1 MGQAVEKRRM
11 ADEKVDVL
19 IIGSGH
25 SGGMAAKVLTEKGIS
40 CLMLNAG
47 PVADVK
53 KDTEVKPAYAL
64 PFRGFKQPGRLPH
77 VFQSNEFNANTWV
90 DEKEVPYTYDPGQTY
105 NWVRVRLFGGRSLFW
120 SRQSFRLSDY
130 ELKGKSHDG
139 YGDDWPI
146 SLKDLA
152 PYYARAEEIFR
163 VSGHADGLPQYPD
176 GNFVP
181 DNSPWPG
188 CMERFREAG
197 KRMSVPVCKARSALG
212 VDGLASSVN
221 LLLPD
226 AFATGKLQAVPNVVV
241 RELAVDKN
249 TGLVNE
255 VHFVER
261 LSRREMSVKARV
273 VVLAAG
279 TLESTRLL
287 LNSKI
292 GNSSGVMGHYLIDQV
307 YGPGIVCSVPEARNG
322 KSTPELI
329 GGSALVPRFRN
340 LDKSSGGAKEK
351 GFIRGYALNV
361 HSSGGAMDPRN
372 FATYGADLQNKLDSY
387 KGSGFSTGMMGE
399 VLARFENHVS
409 IDKSAVDA
417 WGIPALHIATN
428 YTDNEFNMARDAVD
442 TSIALAEAA
451 GFEVLSKNYDPN
463 PPGYSIHELG
473 TCRMGDDRKTSVL
486 NKWCQSHDVK
496 NLFVVDGSSFV
507 SGGWQ
512 NPTMTIVALA
522 MRASE
527 HLAEEMRRGSV

>member
-1 MGQAVEKRRM
+1 M
-11 ADEKVDVL
+11 AEETVDVL
-19 IIGSGH
+19 IVGSGH

-47 PVADVK
+47 PVADVH
-53 KDTEVKPAYAL
+53 KDTEPKAAYTL
-64 PFRGFKQPGRLPH
+64 PYRGFKQPGQLPH
-77 VFQSNEFNANTWV
+77 VFQANEFNANTWV
-90 DEKEVPYTYDPGQTY
+90 DEQEVPYTYDPNHPY

-146 SLKDLA
+146 SVADLA
-152 PYYARAEEIFR
+152 PYYSRVEEIFQ
-163 VSGHADGLPQYPD
+163 VKGHIDNLPQYPD

-181 DNSPWPG
+181 DDSGWSG
-188 CMERFREAG
+188 SLQRFVDAG
-197 KRMSVPVCKARSALG
+197 KKIGVPVCKPRSSEG
-212 VDGLASSVN
+212 RNGLASSVN

-226 AFATGKLQAVPNVVV
+226 AFATGKLRAIPNVVV
-241 RELAVDKN
+241 RELSVDKK

-255 VHFVER
+255 VHFVDR

-292 GNSSGVMGHYLIDQV
+292 ANSSGVLGHYLIDQI
-307 YGPGIVCSVPEARNG
+307 YGAGITCSVPEARDG
-322 KSTPELI
+322 KSTPALM

-340 LDKSSGGAKEK
+340 LQSKQPN
-351 GFIRGYALNV
+351 FLRGYALNV
-361 HSSGGAMDPRN
+361 FSSSSRGGIDPRN
-372 FATYGADLQNKLDSY
+372 FAAYGEELQQKLDSY
-387 KGSGFSTGMMGE
+387 HGSGFSTGIMGE
-399 VLARFENHVS
+399 VLARYENHVS
-409 IDKSAVDA
+409 IDKTVVDA
-417 WGIPALHIATN
+417 WDIPVLRIDTK

-442 TSIALAEAA
+442 TSVAMAEGA
-451 GFEVLSKNYDPN
+451 GFEVLTKTYEPN

-473 TCRMGDDRKTSVL
+473 TCRMGDNPKTSVL
-486 NKWCQSHDVK
+486 NKWCQSHDIK
-496 NLFVVDGSSFV
+496 NLVVVDGASFV

-512 NPTMTIVALA
+512 NPTITIATLA

-527 HLAEEMRRGSV
+527 HLAEEMQKGNV